1 MYESEHDEAYWEARN
16 EELANEI
23 EHEDNLWKQAG
34 FHPGM
39 IVINAQLMQFKVAAL
54 VEMVKRLGVTEA
66 EMNAVFRE
74 CMLKQ
79 LRQDRAMLTE
89 EKMKAGRPDMLVAK
103 KNLLGPDGKPMS
115 L

>member
-1 MYESEHDEAYWEARN
+1 MYESEHDEAYWEARS
-16 EELANEI
+16 EELANEV
-23 EHEDNLWKQAG
+23 EQEDNLWKQAG

-54 VEMVKRLGVTEA
+54 VETVKRLGMSEA

-74 CMLKQ
+74 KMLEQ

-89 EKMKAGRPDMLVAK
+89 EKVKASRPDMLVAK
-103 KNLLGPDGKPMS
+103 KNLLGPDGKPMA